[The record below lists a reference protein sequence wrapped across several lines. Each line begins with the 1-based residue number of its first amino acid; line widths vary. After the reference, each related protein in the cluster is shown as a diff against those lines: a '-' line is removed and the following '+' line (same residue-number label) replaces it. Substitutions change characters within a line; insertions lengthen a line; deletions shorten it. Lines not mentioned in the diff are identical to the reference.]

1 MPVPALISVEGC
13 LSHNSWVIA
22 GAISEN
28 SPTFVLP
35 VISDPKIE
43 RQRSYAEYL
52 RLMFRVAFIL
62 IARQGFIRAKYGNHV
77 FCRQIISHASS
88 KRSKTLD
95 RVIWLSEL
103 VISVAL

>member
-52 RLMFRVAFIL
+52 RLMFRVA
-62 IARQGFIRAKYGNHV
+62 IARQGFIRAKYGNHI